1 MSRKIYG
8 ERKTGR
14 SSMTHAADY
23 HHEIQENE
31 EDVVVKSYRSH
42 RKHGNYGREYEDEM
56 VKYMSN
62 LPGYLQRGREES
74 REKVL
79 NVGVLDWNR
88 LEQWKNSHKHAS
100 HRNSRSSSSNND
112 SSSVSKDG
120 LSGHSSKEQG
130 TILRQSLKSHFMAS
144 SIQDHSQAV
153 KFSRRSIGHCQ
164 DFRGSIGNINTKDRT
179 NRRLKEFNRE
189 SFDQHIDKESGII
202 RNEQLHKAASSAML
216 EIRTRDGGMGKRVEK
231 LNEPNIDNVSM
242 LEIRTRDGG
251 MGKRVEKLNEPNID
265 NVSQGM
271 LRKREPA
278 VHNLPTKSN
287 DHSLSFLAQKS
298 EYHTRLSFSEQ
309 PKEFFRKELNH
320 DISHSGDLPDEL
332 SCNDSQDKG
341 SACSSTDMESFK
353 LPASTF
359 SSPAST
365 PSSPLSVRVEI
376 SPPKSR
382 KAEERK
388 QTMAKTSSAN
398 VPLHEFDQKVT
409 SGKSRSSSP
418 FRQLS
423 TGYTSRGS
431 ACKETGYVPHQNS
444 ITAAEYSSD
453 NVRGCENLNISGN
466 DKPGDAA
473 RSKSSPLR
481 RLLDPLLKPKTA
493 KFTHSLDSS
502 QKDSLSINKNY
513 RSANGR
519 FSTLHPIKEVDRDHR
534 AGCSAVKTVDSSKDK
549 KHGPSTTQALLRIAV
564 KNGLPLFTFAV
575 NQIDGNI
582 LAAKV
587 KNLGSSGK
595 DECNRIYT
603 FLTFSEVKKKN
614 GSWMSKAG
622 RSKEPDYLP
631 HVVAQMKASD
641 MHYYDLTSQ
650 NCMDSSTLKEFVLFS
665 VKLGQG
671 DAQDADYQPNDEL
684 AAIAVKIPKAISF
697 INSQHHSSCH
707 SDSHDAV
714 RATVVLPGGVHSFPS
729 KGGPSSLLE
738 RWKSGGS
745 CDCGGWDLACKLK
758 VLANENQAS
767 RKPRSSKPYFADYQF
782 DLFVQGN
789 EQDPRPAFSLTPLEN
804 GMSSVAFDS
813 SLSLLQAFAI
823 CIALVDSKMPCE
835 LSGSRKSQTDE
846 LKAFGKLEDIPTS
859 YVSNPPVSPV
869 GRV

>member
-1 MSRKIYG
+1 MSRKVYG
-8 ERKTGR
+8 ESK
-14 SSMTHAADY
+14 SEKLSVPYAADFC
-23 HHEIQENE
+23 HEVHKNE
-31 EDVVVKSYRSH
+31 KDMTLKSYHRSH
-42 RKHGNYGREYEDEM
+42 HKHGNHGREYEDEM

-88 LEQWKNSHKHAS
+88 LEQWKNSRKHAS
-100 HRNSRSSSSNND
+100 HRNRRSLSSNNE

-120 LSGHSSKEQG
+120 LSGHSSKDQG
-130 TILRQSLKSHFMAS
+130 NILRQSLKSHFMAS
-144 SIQDHSQAV
+144 SIQDHSQTV
-153 KFSRRSIGHCQ
+153 KLSRRSIGHCQ
-164 DFRGSIGNINTKDRT
+164 DFRGSFGNINTKDHP
-179 NRRLKEFNRE
+179 NRRLKEFNTE
-189 SFDQHIDKESGII
+189 SLEQHIDKESGII

-231 LNEPNIDNVSM
+231 LNEPNIDNVA
-242 LEIRTRDGG
+242 
-251 MGKRVEKLNEPNID
+251 
-265 NVSQGM
+265 QGV
-271 LRKREPA
+271 LRKREP
-278 VHNLPTKSN
+278 VVQNLPTKSE

-298 EYHTRLSFSEQ
+298 EDHTRLSFSEQ
-309 PKEFFRKELNH
+309 PKEFFRKVPNH
-320 DISHSGDLPDEL
+320 DISHSGALPDEL

-382 KAEERK
+382 NAKERK

-398 VPLHEFDQKVT
+398 VPLHELDQKVT
-409 SGKSRSSSP
+409 SEKSRSSSP
-418 FRQLS
+418 LRQLS
-423 TGYTSRGS
+423 IGYTSRGS
-431 ACKETGYVPHQNS
+431 ACKETGHVPHQNS
-444 ITAAEYSSD
+444 LTAAEYSSD
-453 NVRGCENLNISGN
+453 NVRSCDNLNISN

-473 RSKSSPLR
+473 RSRTSPLR

-493 KFTHSLDSS
+493 KFSHSLDSS

-519 FSTLHPIKEVDRDHR
+519 FSTLHPIKEVDRDHK
-534 AGCSAVKTVDSSKDK
+534 AGCSAIKTVDSSKDR

-587 KNLGSSGK
+587 KNLGGSGK

-631 HVVAQMKASD
+631 HAVAQMKASD
-641 MHYYDLTSQ
+641 LHYYDLTGQ
-650 NCMDSSTLKEFVLFS
+650 NCMDSSTMKEFVLFS

-671 DAQDADYQPNDEL
+671 DAQEADYQPNDEL
-684 AAIAVKIPKAISF
+684 AAIAIKIPKAISF
-697 INSQHHSSCH
+697 INNQHHNSRH
-707 SDSHDAV
+707 SDNHDAV
-714 RATVVLPGGVHSFPS
+714 HATVVLPGGVHGFPS

-758 VLANENQAS
+758 ILASENQAS
-767 RKPRSSKPYFADYQF
+767 RKPLSSKPYFADYQF

-835 LSGSRKSQTDE
+835 LSGSRKSQTEE
-846 LKAFGKLEDIPTS
+846 LKAFGKSEDIPTS

>member
-1 MSRKIYG
+1 MSKKVYG
-8 ERKTGR
+8 ESKSGK
-14 SSMTHAADY
+14 SSMPDY
-23 HHEIQENE
+23 HHEIHKN
-31 EDVVVKSYRSH
+31 
-42 RKHGNYGREYEDEM
+42 EDEM

-62 LPGYLQRGREES
+62 LPGYLQRGKEES

-88 LEQWKNSHKHAS
+88 LEQWKNRRKYAS
-100 HRNSRSSSSNND
+100 HRNRRSSSSNND
-112 SSSVSKDG
+112 LSSVSKDG
-120 LSGHSSKEQG
+120 LPGHCSTDQG

-153 KFSRRSIGHCQ
+153 KSSRTSIGRCQ
-164 DFRGSIGNINTKDRT
+164 DFRGSFGNIDTKDHP

-189 SFDQHIDKESGII
+189 YFDPHIDKESGII
-202 RNEQLHKAASSAML
+202 RNEKLHKAASSAIL
-216 EIRTRDGGMGKRVEK
+216 EIHTRDGGMGKREEK
-231 LNEPNIDNVSM
+231 LNEPNIDNV
-242 LEIRTRDGG
+242 
-251 MGKRVEKLNEPNID
+251 V
-265 NVSQGM
+265 QGV
-271 LRKREPA
+271 LRKREPF
-278 VHNLPTKSN
+278 VRNFPTKSEA
-287 DHSLSFLAQKS
+287 HSLSFLAQKL
-298 EYHTRLSFSEQ
+298 EDHTRLSFSEQ

-320 DISHSGDLPDEL
+320 NISHSGALPDEL

-353 LPASTF
+353 IPASTF

-388 QTMAKTSSAN
+388 QTMAKTLYVN
-398 VPLHEFDQKVT
+398 VPLHELDQKVT
-409 SGKSRSSSP
+409 SEKSRSSSP

-423 TGYTSRGS
+423 STSYTSRGS
-431 ACKETGYVPHQNS
+431 ACKETGHVRHQNS
-444 ITAAEYSSD
+444 IKAAEYSLD
-453 NVRGCENLNISGN
+453 NVRGCDNLNISGN
-466 DKPGDAA
+466 DKPGDAG
-473 RSKSSPLR
+473 RSRSSPLR

-493 KFTHSLDSS
+493 KFSRSLDSS
-502 QKDSLSINKNY
+502 QKFSASINKNY

-519 FSTLHPIKEVDRDHR
+519 FSTLHPIKEVDRDHK
-534 AGCSAVKTVDSSKDK
+534 AGCSAINTVDSSREM
-549 KHGPSTTQALLRIAV
+549 KHAPSTTQALLRIAV

-587 KNLGSSGK
+587 KNLGDSGK

-622 RSKEPDYLP
+622 RSKEPDYVP
-631 HVVAQMKASD
+631 HVVAQMKASYL
-641 MHYYDLTSQ
+641 HYYDLTGQ
-650 NCMDSSTLKEFVLFS
+650 NCMDSSTVKEFVLFS
-665 VKLGQG
+665 VKLGQS
-671 DAQDADYQPNDEL
+671 DAQDADYQPKDEL

-697 INSQHHSSCH
+697 INNQHHSSCH
-707 SDSHDAV
+707 SDSHDIV
-714 RATVVLPGGVHSFPS
+714 HATVVLPGGVHSFPS

-758 VLANENQAS
+758 ILATENQAS
-767 RKPRSSKPYFADYQF
+767 RKPLPSKPYFADYQF

-789 EQDPRPAFSLTPLEN
+789 KHDPCPAFSLTPLEN

-835 LSGSRKSQTDE
+835 LSGTRKSQTEE